1 MKKLRRLKK
10 GLAILLTAAM
20 VVGLMLGVDIM
31 QVSAA
36 TQEEEFRITEN
47 VTFSEEEMADNDEDI
62 VIIKSDGLVQLE
74 LSVITNVSVKRFIG
88 LNIAEIP
95 QTFRPRIDYVNIMPV
110 MSSDNKTQ
118 MVKLYIKNN
127 GEIEILPLTSAFT
140 TDGFQVCIKQV
151 L

>member
-1 MKKLRRLKK
+1 MDILIFSDFINEKRKNILESECNVITKNATVKKN
-10 GLAILLTAAM
+10 
-20 VVGLMLGVDIM
+20 
-31 QVSAA
+31 S
-36 TQEEEFRITEN
+36 
-47 VTFSEEEMADNDEDI
+47 
-62 VIIKSDGLVQLE
+62 IIKSDGLVQLE

-140 TDGFQVCIKQV
+140 TDGFQVCINAV
-151 L
+151 YFV